1 MHSNLSPSRASS
13 IAYILLATAFTTYSY
28 IEIVL
33 PRFDDVQPGMAAIM
47 SGTALSPYVY
57 RVLTPA
63 VIIGLGNTFG
73 AYILFHG
80 VMFALFFT
88 LLHLWLRRWRVNR
101 LGIFVVAMMFPVM
114 FEAWWFASYSITEV
128 VLFLC
133 GLLLLTRRS
142 SSPARSTGN

>member
-1 MHSNLSPSRASS
+1 MV
-13 IAYILLATAFTTYSY
+13 YILLATAFTTYSY

-33 PRFDDVQPGMAAIM
+33 PRFDIVQPGMAAIM
-47 SGTALSPYVY
+47 NGTALSPYAY

-63 VIIGLGNTFG
+63 IIAGLGNTFG

-80 VMFALFFT
+80 VMFAVFFA
-88 LLHLWLRRWRVNR
+88 LLDAWLRRWRVNR

-114 FEAWWFASYSITEV
+114 FEAWWYASYSITEA

-142 SSPARSTGN
+142 SSPERSIEN